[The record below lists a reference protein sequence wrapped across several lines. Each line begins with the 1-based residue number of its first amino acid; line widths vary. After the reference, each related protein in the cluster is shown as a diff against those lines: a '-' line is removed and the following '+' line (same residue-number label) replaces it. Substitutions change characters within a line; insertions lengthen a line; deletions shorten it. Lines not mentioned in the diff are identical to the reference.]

1 MAMIQNDWLDAIGG
15 EFRKPYYKELYQ
27 FVKEEYHTHV
37 IYPPADDIFNAFHL
51 TPLSE
56 VKVMILGQ
64 DPYHNAHQAHPYRIF
79 IKNYMMTVAVI
90 SRIMVIWKSGP
101 DRVS

>member
-37 IYPPADDIFNAFHL
+37 IYPPADDRSYACD
-51 TPLSE
+51 LSSCRR
-56 VKVMILGQ
+56 
-64 DPYHNAHQAHPYRIF
+64 YF
-79 IKNYMMTVAVI
+79 
-90 SRIMVIWKSGP
+90 
-101 DRVS
+101 